1 VGTHT
6 SPTPPTELEV
16 IMQNIITIRNAPF
29 LLLAAAVF
37 THPAPA
43 ARAASRGAAVSGVTA
58 QPLGTHIV
66 LSWNDLGMHCMNQYH
81 ADFEVLPPF
90 NNLQAQV
97 IRRGDAI
104 RLPKLLMDSVSVEYS
119 IPGNTTSV
127 TKTDFW
133 TYAPA
138 LFGVTLP
145 PDIGLTGK
153 GLTGTLDRGATLFEA
168 RGIPVTPFTD
178 AAPTVEAPYQ
188 QALVIAR
195 DAGGGE
201 LARSAP
207 VIPVS
212 VEVNCVSSG
221 CHNSINSLLNSHPRE
236 AGFDPNVRP
245 ILCAKCHA
253 SPALGTT
260 GIREANY
267 FSFRIHDQHKFLD
280 QSMTGVALCNKC
292 HPGPKTQCLR
302 GAMSQRH
309 GLVCQDC
316 HGSMN
321 TVSSSIERGRVPWV
335 NEPSCAT
342 CHGSLYAEQPGKL
355 FRMSTGHGGVACE
368 ACHGST
374 HADFP
379 SRESADNANNIAL
392 QGYAGTLG
400 ECAVCHGITPTSGGP
415 HATSVLAVGDDL
427 TRGAAPLRSFPN
439 PVREG
444 CSFTLDARP
453 GESGRLLLYDAQ
465 GRIVQMLATTPSAS
479 RSTLNWDGRDRR
491 GNHVAAGT
499 YFARWQQ
506 GDRTAATRLTVIR

>member
-1 VGTHT
+1 MPSFPRHT
-6 SPTPPTELEV
+6 LP
-16 IMQNIITIRNAPF
+16 
-29 LLLAAAVF
+29 LLIAAAALALQA
-37 THPAPA
+37 TPSG
-43 ARAASRGAAVSGVTA
+43 AASRGAAVSGTTA
-58 QPLGTHIV
+58 QPLGTHVV

-90 NNLQAQV
+90 NNLQAQL
-97 IRRGDAI
+97 IERGDAL
-104 RLPKLLMDSVSVEYS
+104 RPPRLLMDSVSVEYS

-133 TYAPA
+133 TYAFA

-153 GLTGTLDRGATLFEA
+153 GLTGALDRAGALFEA

-178 AAPTVEAPYQ
+178 AAPTVESPLQ

-195 DAGGGE
+195 DAGGNE
-201 LARSAP
+201 LARSTP

-221 CHNSINSLLNSHPRE
+221 CHASINSLLNGHPRE
-236 AGFDPNVRP
+236 AGFDPNARP

-253 SPALGTT
+253 SPALGTA
-260 GIREANY
+260 GIAEANY
-267 FSFRIHDQHKFLD
+267 FSFRIHDKHSFLD
-280 QSMTGVALCNKC
+280 QTMGGVDLCYKC

-316 HGSMN
+316 HGNMQA
-321 TVSSSIERGRVPWV
+321 VASSIERGRVPWA

-342 CHGSLYAEQPGKL
+342 CHGPLYAEQPGKL

-368 ACHGST
+368 GCHGST

-379 SRESADNANNIAL
+379 SRESADNANSIAL
-392 QGYAGTLG
+392 QGHAGVLDDCT
-400 ECAVCHGITPTSGGP
+400 VCHGITPVAGGP
-415 HATSVLAVGDDL
+415 HSTTQLAVEDGL
-427 TRGAAPLRSFPN
+427 LHGAVPLRSSPN
-439 PVREG
+439 PVREE

-453 GESGRLLLYDAQ
+453 GETGRLLLFDAQ
-465 GRIVQMLATTPSAS
+465 GRILRMLATTPAGS
-479 RSTLNWDGRDRR
+479 RGTLTWDARDQRGRR
-491 GNHVAAGT
+491 VAPGT

-506 GDRTAATRLTVIR
+506 GDRSAATRLTVVR